1 MMESNFPCKI
11 DRWKGLASKGRAQL
25 KGNCVLALTDKR
37 VVSRGLPGLGSSG
50 NLSIATTS
58 IKGASLAKT
67 YPGGVSA
74 FDIVKVD
81 YEDAGGNDES
91 AFFLTTVGTQAK
103 WVEQITAA
111 TK

>member
-1 MMESNFPCKI
+1 MEH
-11 DRWKGLASKGRAQL
+11 DRWKGLASKGIVQL

-37 VVSRGLPGLGSSG
+37 LVSRGLPGLGATG
-50 NLSIATTS
+50 NLSIATTN
-58 IKGASLAKT
+58 IKGASLTKK
-67 YPGGVSA
+67 YPTGVSA
-74 FDIVKVD
+74 FDVVKVD
-81 YEDAGGNDES
+81 FEDAGGNDDS